1 MPGSCLWCT
10 CPERMRQLLPDSVSL
25 RAPAWLNTVH
35 QDLLYCWDCVLEYHH
50 GREAVTRARPEL
62 AKVLTQKEVARLE
75 ETFTLS
81 LDHHG
86 NIDDAVAMETLHLPL
101 LEVLKFPYLLLH
113 QKLASLV
120 ERGIQALSTSGRPL
134 ILEEKSAGVYLLL
147 VHPNRQIRK
156 WAIKSVRSLGM
167 VQPHQY
173 EEIKPVIGW
182 LLSVVNF
189 DLFENPGIGMD
200 VDDPPCGME
209 DSVVLPPFLFD
220 TCGYKDYWLGI
231 CLLLSSLD
239 PSTMRTQMFGASGHR
254 HIPDAVLNAM
264 EPQQGLKAGG
274 FWPALQCLVVLF
286 DRLGSRIWQFMSHDP
301 ATVFSTITQNKLFQ
315 KELLSMETCQGKK
328 RYSVKQEC
336 DSSCQSQT
344 SFYRQEPIRDSGSS
358 TAAEDHCSQPITDSQ
373 AVYEASDWCLHQ
385 TNEAVALRIPED
397 DLPEVKLYSSIPDV
411 LTAQTKVWVSLAL
424 KHCTGQ
430 KLSHKAIW
438 SLAKHGTHGINQ
450 TCLKLLVSL
459 LKQGVKIQQDDR
471 SVHFLDKLNLHLFR
485 KRGPEGDSTS
495 RALLSEVEVQEIQK
509 CIEGILKAKVAS
521 SAMSAVVP
529 SSPEHDQSEG
539 REILHQPIKCN
550 DARSVSSPSAG
561 PSWESFA
568 YDDDEVDL
576 LTTSSDDID
585 LTEAIKSV
593 QKELDNL
600 ECNNYFEE
608 DHRESPRD
616 CLDPT
621 IQGTD
626 ERMTSF
632 REMSLVVKEE
642 PSDSKQGGSKRTG
655 HKSGTTDKPSHAK
668 GVKKE
673 VGDSADTDILLLTG
687 LLSENV
693 AQKGSQRMMQN
704 ISLTPTRTEK
714 SKATTSPAFK
724 KATGVKIKTEPQSG
738 PTDGSCRVST
748 SLFQRTEQQ
757 KHTARKTFPSSLPVA
772 DRNTERTSPAKVDH
786 ASPVA
791 SNKIRTARKS
801 VMPYIQSTGSK
812 ESLPSC
818 KEGVKD
824 MISDIQG
831 LPVHSRDI
839 FVKSEKGR
847 ASSGISVK
855 SEREPASF
863 ARNTVKDNISDGADS
878 EDSVIVISDDDEDDM
893 EDHRRQSGEEK
904 QDLHVQENRVN
915 LLHLTLPNMQ
925 PKVVLRKLSPRTI
938 EAHMSGRRTFFPQK
952 QTTTNWEASA
962 SDSEEDSF
970 PVPTGRQGKKQTFSS
985 SGEDLSDIDSV
996 PLSALVKMP
1005 SSKVDGDVISISDS
1019 SEEPSSADNVPR
1031 KMSSTGNRW
1040 KQKVLKKRRRS
1051 VVLSNSSDEDE
1062 DVRQDCVQPLTSEK
1076 GGDVVRRSIS
1086 HKSPPSRAARRRYQP
1101 RALCS
1106 SLILTTRE
1114 TSSSAVLR
1122 PPRATAG
1129 SQDITTAT
1137 KGKASAAKRTALE
1150 SVGDQVSNAWK
1161 DLESFPP
1168 LIPTMRYQH
1177 VLSELDRV
1185 ASRLPRQRPDPAHWP
1200 GGRRFHKSLNLLYF
1214 VQTTPDT
1221 GTLDT
1226 TRRAVKVEKD
1236 PLASPG
1242 MQRKIKRK
1250 VSRLFGDS
1258 SSESDHEIDQGSVNE
1273 HCRKNISHS
1282 FTSNVIEEEKSRD
1295 SMSSEFS
1302 NEDPKQSQL
1311 STCREMTS
1319 PGPSSRI
1326 LSKLSLKA
1334 GRVDNQSSGQNSQTS
1349 QCKNDHESVSDA
1361 HTSKESLTPK
1371 MEIVRIA
1378 SASVLGDETKDT
1390 VATQPADSSD
1400 SRAFIAS
1407 DSEDSTIVP
1416 AGKATATQNKLQN
1429 SPLKINS
1436 SVASK
1441 IRCQLLKNQHK
1452 STDNTQSKV
1461 QSSDVE
1467 KGQHWSGESK
1477 KIELT
1482 DMELLAA
1489 DNKNSGTDSQEDTL
1503 ATFLIDDNAEDH
1515 SYLMESS
1522 DQAWLDSES
1531 EKDERTK
1538 CFITRKF
1545 YKSCRRDAASTTQ
1558 DTSTST
1564 SLKRKDSH
1572 HENISSS
1579 SIAPE
1584 RKAGSTLEQNTNKK
1598 RKIRHQDFED
1608 NSTVRSKDFNKRRGR
1623 DATHSLADTWH
1634 REDAWGGANDAEN
1647 GDTID
1652 YDEPVYFDFDLDEV
1666 PEEEQ
1671 EHFLAQKF
1679 ASSQETPKKKTARK
1693 KKDQHVH
1700 ASKKLAKGKGGK
1712 RVKTA
1717 ARLRLTSRSTMLTE
1731 TMIQTRR
1738 PHSKTSTEPAQT
1750 STSQSSSLETS
1761 ANQSAR
1767 SSTDQ
1772 PQLDQTGANLSEP
1785 PEGQPESA
1793 LGVSINAQIST
1804 TAPSNSY
1811 KQKPAAVQKPT
1822 IKELPPP
1829 KVQPSRPVN
1838 PDYFLTCLL
1847 QWNPQWMEETSR
1859 TVLPFPCHGLQPV
1872 PQMFGSF
1879 DDYLK
1884 TFTPLLLLE
1893 TWEMEKETQSA
1904 PGTGKHSQHQGQGNT
1919 VRTRDRET
1927 QVSTRDRETQ
1937 SAPGT
1942 GKHSQNQGQGNTS
1955 QHQGQGNTV
1964 STRDRE
1970 TQSAPGTGKHSQ
1982 HQGQGNTVSTRDKH
1996 SQNQGQGNTVSTRD
2010 RETQSGTGKHSQ
2022 GQGNTVRTRD
2032 RETQVSTRDRE
2043 TQSAPGTGKYS
2054 QHQGQGNT
2062 VSTRDRE
2069 TQSVPGTG
2077 KHSQH
2082 QGQGNT
2088 VSTRDREIQSAPGTG
2103 KHSQYQGQGNTVSTR
2118 DREIQSAPGTGKYS
2132 QHQGQGNT
2140 VSTRDRE
2147 IQSAPGTGK
2156 HRQYQG
2162 QGNTVST
2169 RDREIQSA
2177 PGTGKHS
2184 QHQGQG
2190 NTVSTRDRETQSAP
2204 GTGKHSQHQGQGN
2217 TVSTRDR
2224 ETQSAPGTGK
2234 HSQHQGQGNTVSTR
2248 DRETQSAPGTGKHS
2262 QHQGQGNT
2270 VSTRDREPVSIR
2282 DRETQSAPGT
2292 GNTVSTRDREPDSTR
2307 DRETQSAPG
2316 TGKHSQHQGQGNTVN
2331 TRDRETQSAP
2341 RTGKH
2346 SQHQGHVNSQH
2357 QGQGNAVITRD
2368 RKTQSAPGTGKHSQH
2383 QGQGNIV
2390 SIRDRETQPAPGTGK
2405 HSQHQGQGNT
2415 VSTRDRETQSA
2426 PGTGKQSAPGTGKHS
2441 QHQGQGNAVSTR
2453 DREHSQHRGQ
2463 GTQSAPG
2470 TGKHS
2475 QHQGQGNTVSNRDR
2489 ETQSAPGT
2497 GKHSQHQGQGNT
2509 VSTRDRETQSAPGT
2523 GKQSAPGTGKHSQHQ
2538 GQGNAVSTRDREH
2551 SQHRGQGTQSAP
2563 GTGKHSQHQGQGN
2576 TVSNRDRETQ
2586 SAPGTGKH
2594 SQHRGQ
2600 ETQSAPGTG
2609 KHSQH
2614 QGQGNTVS
2622 TRDRE
2627 TQSAPGTGK
2636 HSQHKGQGT
2645 QSAPGTGKHSQHQG
2659 QGNTVSTRDR
2669 ETQSAQG
2676 TGNTVSTRDRETQ
2689 SAPGT
2694 GKHSQ
2699 QQGQGNTVS
2708 TRDRETQSA
2717 PGTGKHSQ
2725 YQGQGNTVS
2734 NRDRETQSVPGTG
2747 KHSQH
2752 QGQGNTVSTRDR
2764 ETQSVPGTGKHSQ
2777 QQGQGNTVSTRDR
2790 EIQSATGTGNQSAP
2804 GTGKHSQYQGQGNT
2818 GDLLV
2823 LSADRRRD
2831 QEQDSPT
2838 HVQAFGVVEKV
2849 IKQPNIGGSSDYWKL
2864 TVCIKVNPTTF
2875 PVTEGQTVN
2884 IQVVTSLVVS
2894 QRQWSGLIFLHR
2906 SLLARDILRPR
2917 GPSVFSIQTDFSQR
2931 AQVVGRYNPMQRAAI
2946 AGAAHAALQPFPL
2959 PRICLL
2965 QGPPGTGKSHTIVG
2979 LVRKIIQAGNPP
2991 PDGNPPVPPEN
3002 KPRVLLCAPS
3012 NAGIDELVRRM
3023 IREVR
3028 QGEEEKENSKRF
3040 YTGNCGDLNLVRLGR
3055 PASIHPDVQGFSLDN
3070 IVEKQLKSF
3079 TKEVESSKE
3088 RHIVVQLTALDVK
3101 IADLERECGMQRLM
3115 GNTHNQREVERKR
3128 DTLQAQRDK
3137 LDKTNRQVQLKKDE
3151 YQREGTRIR
3160 QRVLM
3165 EADVVCCTLSTS
3177 GSNMLEQAIS
3187 KAGVARSIHFTCAII
3202 DEAGQCNE
3210 LDALMYL
3217 TVVCYIFQAGQ
3228 CNELDALMY
3237 LTVVCF
3243 IFQAG
3248 QCNEL
3253 DALMYLTVVCYIFQA
3268 GQCNEL
3274 DALMYLTVVCYIF
3287 QAGQCNELDALMYL
3301 TVVCFIFQAGQCNE
3315 LDALM
3320 YLTVVCYIF
3329 QAGQCNELDAL
3340 MYLTVVC
3347 FIFQAGQCNELDA
3360 LMYLTVVCY
3369 IFQAGQCNELD
3380 ALMYLT

>member
-1 MPGSCLWCT
+1 MAGIQGMPGSCLWCT

-35 QDLLYCWDCVLEYHH
+35 QDLLDCWDCVLEYHH
-50 GREAVTRARPEL
+50 GREAVTRARPDL
-62 AKVLTQKEVARLE
+62 AKLLTQKEVARLE

-328 RYSVKQEC
+328 SDAMVSSTSKHTPTKSQPSQLPASPSLFLERYSVKQEC
-336 DSSCQSQT
+336 DSSCQSWT

-411 LTAQTKVWVSLAL
+411 LTAQTKSANVHTSAFTWFVPYVSSLIEFGEIAGEHLSSVIMFLAEHSDHTMHGTPSYQCKLVEQCLTVLLHLLELLVSKNMHRLLLPTCRVWVSLAL

-430 KLSHKAIW
+430 KLSHKSMW

-471 SVHFLDKLNLHLFR
+471 SVQFLDKLNLHLFR
-485 KRGPEGDSTS
+485 KRGPDGDPTS
-495 RALLSEVEVQEIQK
+495 RALGLSEVEVQEIQK

-529 SSPEHDQSEG
+529 SSLQCDQSEG
-539 REILHQPIKCN
+539 REVLHQPIMCN
-550 DARSVSSPSAG
+550 DDRSVASPSAG

-593 QKELDNL
+593 QQELDSL
-600 ECNNYFEE
+600 ECNNDYFKKEE
-608 DHRESPRD
+608 DHPESPRD

-668 GVKKE
+668 GVKK
-673 VGDSADTDILLLTG
+673 VVDSDILLLTG

-704 ISLTPTRTEK
+704 ISLTPTRKEK

-738 PTDGSCRVST
+738 PTDRSCRVST

-757 KHTARKTFPSSLPVA
+757 KHTARKTLPSSLPVA

-818 KEGVKD
+818 KESVKD

-847 ASSGISVK
+847 ASSEISVK
-855 SEREPASF
+855 LEREPASF
-863 ARNTVKDNISDGADS
+863 AQNAVKDNISDGADS

-938 EAHMSGRRTFFPQK
+938 EAHMSGRRAFFPQE
-952 QTTTNWEASA
+952 QSRTNWEAST
-962 SDSEEDSF
+962 SGSEDSF
-970 PVPTGRQGKKQTFSS
+970 PVSKGRQGKKQTFSS

-1005 SSKVDGDVISISDS
+1005 SSKVDGDIISISDS
-1019 SEEPSSADNVPR
+1019 SEEPSSADNVPH

-1076 GGDVVRRSIS
+1076 
-1086 HKSPPSRAARRRYQP
+1086 
-1101 RALCS
+1101 
-1106 SLILTTRE
+1106 
-1114 TSSSAVLR
+1114 
-1122 PPRATAG
+1122 
-1129 SQDITTAT
+1129 
-1137 KGKASAAKRTALE
+1137 
-1150 SVGDQVSNAWK
+1150 
-1161 DLESFPP
+1161 
-1168 LIPTMRYQH
+1168 
-1177 VLSELDRV
+1177 
-1185 ASRLPRQRPDPAHWP
+1185 
-1200 GGRRFHKSLNLLYF
+1200 
-1214 VQTTPDT
+1214 
-1221 GTLDT
+1221 
-1226 TRRAVKVEKD
+1226 AVKVEKD

-1302 NEDPKQSQL
+1302 NEDPKQRQL

-1378 SASVLGDETKDT
+1378 SASVHGDESKDA
-1390 VATQPADSSD
+1390 VPTQPADTSD
-1400 SRAFIAS
+1400 SRAFMAS

-1416 AGKATATQNKLQN
+1416 AGKAATTQSKLQN

-1461 QSSDVE
+1461 QGSDAE

-1538 CFITRKF
+1538 CFITKKF
-1545 YKSCRRDAASTTQ
+1545 YKSCRRDAGSTTQ
-1558 DTSTST
+1558 DTSTCT

-1572 HENISSS
+1572 LDSISSS

-1584 RKAGSTLEQNTNKK
+1584 RKTGSTVDQNTNKR
-1598 RKIRHQDFED
+1598 RKTRHRDFED
-1608 NSTVRSKDFNKRRGR
+1608 NSTVRSKDFNKPRGR
-1623 DATHSLADTWH
+1623 DAAHSLADTWH
-1634 REDAWGGANDAEN
+1634 REDAWGGTNDAGN

-1738 PHSKTSTEPAQT
+1738 PHSKSSTDLAQT

-1772 PQLDQTGANLSEP
+1772 PQLDQTDANLSEP
-1785 PEGQPESA
+1785 PEGQLESA
-1793 LGVSINAQIST
+1793 LGVPINAQVST
-1804 TAPSNSY
+1804 TAPSTSY
-1811 KQKPAAVQKPT
+1811 KQKPAAVKPT

-1847 QWNPQWMEETSR
+1847 QWNPQWMEETTR
-1859 TVLPFPCHGLQPV
+1859 PVLPFPCHGLQPV

-1893 TWEMEKETQSA
+1893 TWEMICKERESA
-1904 PGTGKHSQHQGQGNT
+1904 NSKGPAAQMKVTVGTCFEARCLQLMHTHTLVKKQT
-1919 VRTRDRET
+1919 PT
-1927 QVSTRDRETQ
+1927 
-1937 SAPGT
+1937 
-1942 GKHSQNQGQGNTS
+1942 
-1955 QHQGQGNTV
+1955 
-1964 STRDRE
+1964 
-1970 TQSAPGTGKHSQ
+1970 
-1982 HQGQGNTVSTRDKH
+1982 
-1996 SQNQGQGNTVSTRD
+1996 
-2010 RETQSGTGKHSQ
+2010 
-2022 GQGNTVRTRD
+2022 
-2032 RETQVSTRDRE
+2032 
-2043 TQSAPGTGKYS
+2043 
-2054 QHQGQGNT
+2054 
-2062 VSTRDRE
+2062 
-2069 TQSVPGTG
+2069 
-2077 KHSQH
+2077 
-2082 QGQGNT
+2082 
-2088 VSTRDREIQSAPGTG
+2088 
-2103 KHSQYQGQGNTVSTR
+2103 
-2118 DREIQSAPGTGKYS
+2118 
-2132 QHQGQGNT
+2132 
-2140 VSTRDRE
+2140 
-2147 IQSAPGTGK
+2147 
-2156 HRQYQG
+2156 
-2162 QGNTVST
+2162 
-2169 RDREIQSA
+2169 
-2177 PGTGKHS
+2177 
-2184 QHQGQG
+2184 
-2190 NTVSTRDRETQSAP
+2190 
-2204 GTGKHSQHQGQGN
+2204 
-2217 TVSTRDR
+2217 
-2224 ETQSAPGTGK
+2224 
-2234 HSQHQGQGNTVSTR
+2234 
-2248 DRETQSAPGTGKHS
+2248 
-2262 QHQGQGNT
+2262 
-2270 VSTRDREPVSIR
+2270 
-2282 DRETQSAPGT
+2282 
-2292 GNTVSTRDREPDSTR
+2292 
-2307 DRETQSAPG
+2307 
-2316 TGKHSQHQGQGNTVN
+2316 
-2331 TRDRETQSAP
+2331 
-2341 RTGKH
+2341 
-2346 SQHQGHVNSQH
+2346 
-2357 QGQGNAVITRD
+2357 
-2368 RKTQSAPGTGKHSQH
+2368 
-2383 QGQGNIV
+2383 
-2390 SIRDRETQPAPGTGK
+2390 PA
-2405 HSQHQGQGNT
+2405 
-2415 VSTRDRETQSA
+2415 E
-2426 PGTGKQSAPGTGKHS
+2426 
-2441 QHQGQGNAVSTR
+2441 
-2453 DREHSQHRGQ
+2453 
-2463 GTQSAPG
+2463 
-2470 TGKHS
+2470 
-2475 QHQGQGNTVSNRDR
+2475 
-2489 ETQSAPGT
+2489 
-2497 GKHSQHQGQGNT
+2497 
-2509 VSTRDRETQSAPGT
+2509 
-2523 GKQSAPGTGKHSQHQ
+2523 
-2538 GQGNAVSTRDREH
+2538 
-2551 SQHRGQGTQSAP
+2551 
-2563 GTGKHSQHQGQGN
+2563 
-2576 TVSNRDRETQ
+2576 
-2586 SAPGTGKH
+2586 
-2594 SQHRGQ
+2594 
-2600 ETQSAPGTG
+2600 
-2609 KHSQH
+2609 
-2614 QGQGNTVS
+2614 
-2622 TRDRE
+2622 
-2627 TQSAPGTGK
+2627 
-2636 HSQHKGQGT
+2636 
-2645 QSAPGTGKHSQHQG
+2645 
-2659 QGNTVSTRDR
+2659 
-2669 ETQSAQG
+2669 
-2676 TGNTVSTRDRETQ
+2676 
-2689 SAPGT
+2689 
-2694 GKHSQ
+2694 
-2699 QQGQGNTVS
+2699 
-2708 TRDRETQSA
+2708 
-2717 PGTGKHSQ
+2717 
-2725 YQGQGNTVS
+2725 
-2734 NRDRETQSVPGTG
+2734 
-2747 KHSQH
+2747 
-2752 QGQGNTVSTRDR
+2752 
-2764 ETQSVPGTGKHSQ
+2764 
-2777 QQGQGNTVSTRDR
+2777 
-2790 EIQSATGTGNQSAP
+2790 
-2804 GTGKHSQYQGQGNT
+2804 

-2823 LSADRRRD
+2823 LNTDWRRD

-2931 AQVVGRYNPMQRAAI
+2931 AHVVGRYNPMQRAAI

-2991 PDGNPPVPPEN
+2991 PDCNPPVPPEN

-3028 QGEEEKENSKRF
+3028 QGEEEKENTKRF

-3079 TKEVESSKE
+3079 TKEVETSKE

-3115 GNTHNQREVERKR
+3115 GNTQKQREVERKR

-3210 LDALMYL
+3210 LDALIPLQYGMSKLILVGDPEQLPATVLSKKAQDLNFRQSLFERLYRVFKPRPDNPVLMLDTQYRMHPAICAFPSHNFYCGRLRTDKAVAEDRHSCSFKPYL
-3217 TVVCYIFQAGQ
+3217 VFNMLDGREQESRLKAGGIYNHTEAVMVVQLVMALKENPAIDTRNIGVITPYQKQKWLIETELIRSGNNQVEVGTVDGFQGREKDIIILSCVRACSSSGSIGFLCHRQRMNVALTRAKFCLFIVCHEASLRTNRDWQSCMEDARTRGLLVDVKGLGSEEDFHQLGRAARLNVKKLSVRPGTSPNTHEENRQEKGGENDARQEKGKSPKGKPCPEDTGRLKKGGKEQRNNGDVAACSKTGKQCEKKLTTECHPSSSKCKTTSSVKVSSQERGKKTVESGGKVSTKSSKKQATKSSPVNSSSKESHKRPTKVTKGTSDHKKNVAGKKHKKNERTSTVTTKHGTAGRHDGKKRSPEQEKNKMSGFKIPLKSKSGNVEKTVTTARQESVESKSVKETSSVKETPAATTSLKETATATPSVKESTTPICTASTSVGQVFPLDSILGQMSATAKEDDVGANGFDPGEKISSDKSSICKGPKDDSHGVVSKKTGGTCTLQVEASTTGKTNSVNVTGAAESRLALKRRGESTGDTNDDGRRHFKIPRKNSLDGAHGPASCPDWSKPSSGQVNNKGPVGHTEQRSKVVSDSQLAGHRVGLVEGQDLGQTQVNHLHRREHAKHTPEQGHSSKLRYTMVTRTDSFGRIVRTSWTKLKSVLKSPTRRTSKRLNVKFDPAIVNTPSNTRELTNYCGSYEARMAEMKSLSNTSRSGVGSFVPDERDAFQNTGTLSVTVNLQSGHRATQLSSSELPELSTTQSKDRSSNHSLRGDPSKEAAVSHVRTGGSSTESGEQTRPTSSLQMTSNGIPRSGAQGNRISKFLPTSSSSVTFQSQIASSRLHRERVEDNRSSSSHLNYPSIVTGQFARIPHSSGTSVAVGNATGPRGPTRDPRLARKLDRATQILPPGSFAGNQ
-3228 CNELDALMY
+3228 KPKKDRSRVFM
-3237 LTVVCF
+3237 
-3243 IFQAG
+3243 
-3248 QCNEL
+3248 
-3253 DALMYLTVVCYIFQA
+3253 D
-3268 GQCNEL
+3268 
-3274 DALMYLTVVCYIF
+3274 
-3287 QAGQCNELDALMYL
+3287 
-3301 TVVCFIFQAGQCNE
+3301 
-3315 LDALM
+3315 
-3320 YLTVVCYIF
+3320 
-3329 QAGQCNELDAL
+3329 
-3340 MYLTVVC
+3340 
-3347 FIFQAGQCNELDA
+3347 
-3360 LMYLTVVCY
+3360 
-3369 IFQAGQCNELD
+3369 
-3380 ALMYLT
+3380 